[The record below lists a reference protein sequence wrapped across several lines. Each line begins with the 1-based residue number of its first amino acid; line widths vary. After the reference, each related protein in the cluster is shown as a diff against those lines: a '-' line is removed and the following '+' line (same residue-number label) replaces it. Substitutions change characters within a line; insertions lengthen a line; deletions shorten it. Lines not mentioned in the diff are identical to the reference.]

1 MEVKVKVKD
10 YLRYLKKASYPQ
22 LFDMEGM
29 HKLDNVEK
37 VYGHLETEETIL
49 EICLSGGEKSCDYS
63 IRINTD
69 SPSVREYWYELD
81 AGACISREIA
91 PCYFIDASSV
101 KPGQDNNGFYDGP
114 LTKLAGEKR
123 VKALLP
129 RLDKCVEK
137 LENRCEGLFQ
147 ICLLYTS
154 DAADER

>member
-1 MEVKVKVKD
+1 MKILSKNVTKKDDGLYLLLMRYKKTEERGIGNGSESKGKD
-10 YLRYLKKASYPQ
+10 YLRYLKKTSYPQ

-101 KPGQDNNGFYDGP
+101 KPGQDNDGFYDGP
-114 LTKLAGEKR
+114 LTKLAGEK
-123 VKALLP
+123 
-129 RLDKCVEK
+129 
-137 LENRCEGLFQ
+137 G
-147 ICLLYTS
+147 
-154 DAADER
+154 